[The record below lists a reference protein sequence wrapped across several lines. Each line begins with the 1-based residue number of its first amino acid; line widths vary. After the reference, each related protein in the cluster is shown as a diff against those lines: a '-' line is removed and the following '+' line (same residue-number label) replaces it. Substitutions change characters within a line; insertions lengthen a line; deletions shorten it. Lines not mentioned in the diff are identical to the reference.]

1 MSYLRPSFLLL
12 LNRTFRGSELLPSG
26 LVTSRHCS
34 MACQSCA
41 GLEDAPS
48 VTLAELKVR
57 WQLSTRHYKVF
68 TGGILIR
75 CYESEVTGQFPTT
88 PFSLSDLSLIGEAR
102 APSQV
107 LRLVLCLIIFFW

>member
-1 MSYLRPSFLLL
+1 MQPVGEPL
-12 LNRTFRGSELLPSG
+12 
-26 LVTSRHCS
+26 
-34 MACQSCA
+34 AA
-41 GLEDAPS
+41 GAALFS
-48 VTLAELKVR
+48 
-57 WQLSTRHYKVF
+57 
-68 TGGILIR
+68 GILIR